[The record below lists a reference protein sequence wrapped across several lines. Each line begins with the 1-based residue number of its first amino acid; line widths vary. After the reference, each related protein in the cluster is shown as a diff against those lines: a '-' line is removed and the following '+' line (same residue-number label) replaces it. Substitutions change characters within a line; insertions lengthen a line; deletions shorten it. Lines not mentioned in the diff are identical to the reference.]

1 MTRFEKMLANIAE
14 YNGNNHRHIFY
25 VSYIG
30 YSVCDFTVKISGTA
44 GTMRYGGGYTWR
56 ECVRRYNA
64 MAREEKS
71 KRAALYGY

>member
-14 YNGNNHRHIFY
+14 YNMYNHRHIFY
-25 VSYIG
+25 VSCIG
-30 YSVCDFTVKISGTA
+30 YSVCDLTVKISGTA
-44 GTMRYGGGYTWR
+44 GTMRYGGYTWR

-71 KRAALYGY
+71 RRDALYGY

>member
-14 YNGNNHRHIFY
+14 YNSHNHRHIFY

-30 YSVCDFTVKISGTA
+30 YGVCDMDIKISGTA

-56 ECVRRYNA
+56 ECVRRYNS
-64 MAREEKS
+64 MVREEKN
-71 KRAALYGY
+71 RQAAL

>member
-14 YNGNNHRHIFY
+14 YNSNNHRHIFY

-30 YSVCDFTVKISGTA
+30 YGVCDFTVKISGTA

-56 ECVRRYNA
+56 ECVRLYNA
-64 MAREEKS
+64 MAEEEKN
-71 KRAALYGY
+71 RQAALYGY

>member
-1 MTRFEKMLANIAE
+1 MARFEKMLANIAE
-14 YNGNNHRHIFY
+14 YNSNNHRHIFY

-30 YSVCDFTVKISGTA
+30 YSVCDLTVKISGTA
-44 GTMRYGGGYTWR
+44 GTMRYGGYTWR
-56 ECVRRYNA
+56 ECVRQYNA

>member
-14 YNGNNHRHIFY
+14 YNSNNHRHIFY

-30 YSVCDFTVKISGTA
+30 YSVCDLTVKISGTA
-44 GTMRYGGGYTWR
+44 GTMRYGGYTWR

-71 KRAALYGY
+71 ERAASYGY